1 MVLPIGAHSRAPV
14 APIEDPPTFAPPK
27 SNGFFGENTEE
38 EGRTKQLTQSV
49 EHMNIYV
56 ANIAYSAKDQDL
68 RELFEA
74 FGEVTSAK
82 IIMDKATNRSRGFG
96 FVEMSDDSAGKAAI
110 EGTNGKNFQGRDLV
124 VNEARPRTEGGGD
137 RGGFRSGGG
146 GGFRDRGDRGGDR
159 GGYRERSDR
168 GDRGDY
174 RRDEY

>member
-1 MVLPIGAHSRAPV
+1 
-14 APIEDPPTFAPPK
+14 
-27 SNGFFGENTEE
+27 
-38 EGRTKQLTQSV
+38 
-49 EHMNIYV
+49 MNIYV

-96 FVEMSDDSAGKAAI
+96 FVEMSDDTAGKAAI
-110 EGTNGKNFQGRDLV
+110 EGTNGKAFHGRDLV
-124 VNEARPRTEGGGD
+124 VNEARPRTEGGGGD

-146 GGFRDRGDRGGDR
+146 GDRGGYRGGGGGDRGGYGGGGGGRDRGDRGG
-159 GGYRERSDR
+159 
-168 GDRGDY
+168 Y